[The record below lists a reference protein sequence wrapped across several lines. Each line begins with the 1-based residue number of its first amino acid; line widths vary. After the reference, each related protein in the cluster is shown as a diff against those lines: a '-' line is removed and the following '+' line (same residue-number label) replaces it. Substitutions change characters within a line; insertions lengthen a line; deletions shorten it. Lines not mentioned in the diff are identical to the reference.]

1 MERLERLNN
10 LTSLQSLPN
19 IECLDRLNGLELKS
33 HLPIIAT
40 SESYENY
47 EFRNGDV
54 VYCDPPYQGTG
65 AAYNK
70 GFDHDKFWEWV
81 RTRDYPVYV
90 SEYNAPEDF
99 VSIWSKKK
107 RRMAAGGISGYKG
120 NEAIEHLYI
129 HRKFIE
135 NNFII
140 DNK

>member
-1 MERLERLNN
+1 M
-10 LTSLQSLPN
+10 
-19 IECLDRLNGLELKS
+19 NGLEQKS
-33 HLPIIAT
+33 HLPITIVRK
-40 SESYENY
+40 SYEDY
-47 EFRNGDV
+47 EFREGDV

-81 RTRDYPVYV
+81 RTRNYPVYV
-90 SEYNAPEDF
+90 SEYNAPDDF

-107 RRMAAGGISGYKG
+107 RKLGNGGLSGYKG

-129 HRKFIE
+129 HRRFLE